1 MVDIGGGSID
11 VVILPEG
18 LKAANSRDSFQSIEG
33 IPYLAHIDKLR
44 KEKFLELFTDL
55 RAFDQFILD
64 NYSKQKFVLKN
75 ENTGESIDLTS
86 TIKSSLRDYVEILLA
101 KLNDVAPPPAN
112 KVRKYVYCGG
122 VAPTL
127 EVAIMN
133 SMREKIGEE
142 RTDKYHKVPQDSRH
156 SIDLS

>member
-1 MVDIGGGSID
+1 MNRS
-11 VVILPEG
+11 
-18 LKAANSRDSFQSIEG
+18 KSIEG

-86 TIKSSLRDYVEILLA
+86 TIKSSLREYVE
-101 KLNDVAPPPAN
+101 
-112 KVRKYVYCGG
+112 
-122 VAPTL
+122 
-127 EVAIMN
+127 
-133 SMREKIGEE
+133 
-142 RTDKYHKVPQDSRH
+142 
-156 SIDLS
+156 DLIS

>member
-18 LKAANSRDSFQSIEG
+18 LKAANSRESFQSIEG

-86 TIKSSLRDYVEILLA
+86 TIKSSLREYVEILLA

-122 VAPTL
+122 ILQASVYPL
-127 EVAIMN
+127 NQSLFLPLLMYRLKEYSLFDRIHHVL
-133 SMREKIGEE
+133 G
-142 RTDKYHKVPQDSRH
+142 Y
-156 SIDLS
+156 

>member
-64 NYSKQKFVLKN
+64 NYSKQKFVLK
-75 ENTGESIDLTS
+75 T
-86 TIKSSLRDYVEILLA
+86 
-101 KLNDVAPPPAN
+101 
-112 KVRKYVYCGG
+112 
-122 VAPTL
+122 
-127 EVAIMN
+127 
-133 SMREKIGEE
+133 KIQ
-142 RTDKYHKVPQDSRH
+142 VNPL
-156 SIDLS
+156 I